1 MYYICKMNS
10 SNFLITLITA
20 GVSMLLYNPIRS
32 LYLSIKLVDI
42 PNWRKLSPTSVPL
55 GGGMILVLSFFIG
68 SVLSKLIFP
77 DLPELYTVMY
87 VGIVVMFASG
97 TIDDAYDMRAI
108 AKFFIQFVLAVITI
122 VSTDLLLID
131 LNGLFGIQVLP
142 EFLAWPLTVI
152 YFLVFINMFN
162 LSDGIDG
169 LALTL
174 GLVGF
179 TFLAGTMVISGNLN
193 LLMVIQILMG
203 SIVVLL
209 VNNFKW
215 DKMYLGDSGALTL
228 GYISAVLILKS
239 LTSTDYILPDINY
252 INFAPIYAMTIFW
265 YPLFDLVRVFTLRL
279 YYRKSPFSPDRTHL
293 HHLLVDRGYSHLFV
307 TTLVAIL
314 SISLALTS
322 FYLSK
327 VFSLYLSQTVA
338 VNLLF
343 VLMVLICWLVAYLLF
358 VGWPY
363 NLLPSRKK

>member
-1 MYYICKMNS
+1 
-10 SNFLITLITA
+10 
-20 GVSMLLYNPIRS
+20 
-32 LYLSIKLVDI
+32 
-42 PNWRKLSPTSVPL
+42 
-55 GGGMILVLSFFIG
+55 
-68 SVLSKLIFP
+68 
-77 DLPELYTVMY
+77 
-87 VGIVVMFASG
+87 
-97 TIDDAYDMRAI
+97 
-108 AKFFIQFVLAVITI
+108 
-122 VSTDLLLID
+122 
-131 LNGLFGIQVLP
+131 
-142 EFLAWPLTVI
+142 
-152 YFLVFINMFN
+152 
-162 LSDGIDG
+162 
-169 LALTL
+169 
-174 GLVGF
+174 
-179 TFLAGTMVISGNLN
+179 
-193 LLMVIQILMG
+193 
-203 SIVVLL
+203 VVLL

-314 SISLALTS
+314 SICLTLTS

-327 VFSLYLSQTVA
+327 LFILYLSQTVA

-363 NLLPSRKK
+363 NLLPSRKKT